1 MQVIVRRQPIMAPA
15 KLITE
20 KLENLNMICRHAVQ
34 TSMLGFLGSFA
45 ITASVVLSTPVN
57 ADETL
62 GKIQA
67 APLKPAVTSI
77 QSPFLSHRVVYQ
89 MSLGKASSGA
99 SVQAAGGQMFYR
111 FQEGC
116 FDWEVETRVFLRLTH
131 GLQDGS
137 DDVQTTWT
145 YESNEE
151 FGGDRFRFD
160 VEHKHNGSVIEALAG
175 NAWRTV
181 RGATAT
187 YEADIEDKHM
197 SKTAMFPTAHLEA
210 VLERARLGKTRFSDI
225 VFDGASEQNPYRV
238 NVFVI
243 GRVMASSD
251 TTTAKPKIIAG
262 SRQVPVIRSNADA
275 FQAASLGQLPK
286 SPVWRVR
293 LAYFPTEN
301 AGDLPEFEIEVD
313 FREDGV
319 AQRIIQDFGDF
330 QLNLSAVQFEALPR
344 KACE

>member
-1 MQVIVRRQPIMAPA
+1 
-15 KLITE
+15 
-20 KLENLNMICRHAVQ
+20 MICRYTVQ
-34 TSMLGFLGSFA
+34 TSLLGLFSSFA
-45 ITASVVLSTPVN
+45 ITASIVLAASVY
-57 ADETL
+57 AGETQAIPQ
-62 GKIQA
+62 KIA
-67 APLKPAVTSI
+67 ATAVPSPL
-77 QSPFLSHRVVYQ
+77 LSHRVVYK

-99 SVQAAGGQMFYR
+99 SVQAASGQMFYR
-111 FQEGC
+111 FQETC
-116 FDWEVETRVFLRLTH
+116 SDWEVETRVFLRLTH

-160 VEHKHNGSVIEALAG
+160 VEHKHNGSVIEAIAG
-175 NAWRTV
+175 NAWRTA

-187 YEADIEDKHM
+187 YETEFEDKHM
-197 SKTAMFPTAHLEA
+197 SKTVMFPTAHLVS
-210 VLERARLGKTRFSDI
+210 VLERARQGKTRFSDV

-243 GRVMASSD
+243 GRVLALSD
-251 TTTAKPKIIAG
+251 TPNVKPKIIAG

-275 FQAASLGQLPK
+275 FHAASLGQLPK

-293 LAYFPTEN
+293 LAYFPTMN

-344 KACE
+344 KVCE